1 MSALCTSI
9 RNGGVTIHAVQIGTE
24 IAKLRVARQARAA
37 PVEDKKKARRSAGL
51 FDVVLSRLAIRR
63 PA

>member
-1 MSALCTSI
+1 MSTLCI
-9 RNGGVTIHAVQIGTE
+9 NIKNGGVTIYIVQIDTE
-24 IAKLRVARQARAA
+24 IAKLRVARQAGAA

-51 FDVVLSRLAIRR
+51 FDVVQSSLAIRR